1 MTSFNDADERH
12 RPRTGLALLPR
23 RGAWLS
29 VQWKDDVV
37 DLSSPSPLKPNVRTI
52 IEQLLVC
59 RDPHSAQ
66 PLLQALAQMYDYG
79 LWLCLPPVH
88 GRRFFSITDHAALR
102 EWLAL
107 REQVTVPAIPE
118 ALPIQVDGRVVGALR
133 WETPDPDGEGPAL
146 ARELGRILQH
156 WRMSSH
162 QSRSSAEKET
172 IVRLCCAANRH
183 RNLQHVLAEAYDAL
197 KGSIP
202 LDSFVATVYDPTTE
216 MNVLSYSVA
225 AGKVYVDN
233 LVGPVPNSLQG
244 YIIRHGCSLHF
255 DDLYRE
261 IDRYPDVRILH
272 FGDDPRM
279 RSWVG
284 VPMLLGDGR
293 VVGVLSV
300 QHTLPGLYGAQDRRF
315 LEQVAVP
322 VAIAI
327 EKAILLEQRDREIA
341 VLSAQTEL
349 SEALV
354 HAHDV
359 RTALDSALIALERSF
374 PGQVYVLY
382 ALDPEQRIAAALCK
396 EGGAVYRD
404 EGVGAPITT
413 HGLSS
418 YILAQPGTVLFNN
431 ESEIGAAGIV
441 CNQVGDAN
449 FPVTE
454 SVIGAALHAVD
465 GSPLGL
471 ISVQSY
477 ARNAFDQRHAALLG
491 SIARQIAL
499 VLENARLI
507 EQDQRRL
514 RELEQANRELEQA
527 QHRVIESERRRA
539 ISDIAAGVAH
549 DFNNLLGAILGNA
562 QLIQLAESLEEA
574 AGMAETIEIAARD
587 AATIVRR
594 IQEFTRSRE
603 AVDRAPIDVRSLI
616 ESAINITRPR
626 WRDEAQLHGSVIEV
640 RSECAPVA
648 PVFGVE
654 SELREVLINLIMNA
668 VDAMPEGG
676 ALTIGCRQER
686 DRVAIY
692 VRDTGQ
698 GMGPDVLTRAG
709 QPFFT
714 TKGSRGTGLGLAVS
728 QGIVQRHGGE
738 LLLDSVEGQGT
749 TVTMCVPVAQI
760 LQPRRAVPREG
771 GARCGRVLLVEDD
784 ALLRT
789 VLARMLTRAGHHV
802 TECASGPEALH
813 YLAQHDADVLLTD
826 LGLPGMSGWEL
837 ARAARAGRPELPVIL
852 ATGWGDRIAP
862 EDARRCGVM
871 LVLPKPLEQK
881 TVLEAVRQALES
893 SSGSQRAAVAP

>member
-12 RPRTGLALLPR
+12 RPRAGLALLPR
-23 RGAWLS
+23 RGAWLK

-37 DLSSPSPLKPNVRTI
+37 DLSSPSPLNPNVRTI

-59 RDPHSAQ
+59 RDPRSAQ
-66 PLLQALAQMYDYG
+66 PLLQALSQMYDQG
-79 LWLCLPPVH
+79 VWICLPPVH
-88 GRRFFSITDHAALR
+88 GGRFFPITDHAALR
-102 EWLAL
+102 QWLAA
-107 REQVTVPAIPE
+107 REQPATETIPE
-118 ALPIQVDGRVVGALR
+118 ALPIQIHGRVVGALR
-133 WETPDPDGEGPAL
+133 WESPDPDGEGPAM
-146 ARELGRILQH
+146 ARALGRILQH
-156 WRMSSH
+156 WRLSSH
-162 QSRSSAEKET
+162 ESRANAEKET

-197 KGSIP
+197 KGSLP
-202 LDSFVATVYDPTTE
+202 LDSFVATVYDPATA

-244 YIIRHGCSLHF
+244 YIIRHACSLHF

-261 IDRYPDVRILH
+261 IERYPDIRILH

-284 VPMLLGDGR
+284 VPMLLGDER

-300 QHTLPGLYGAQDRRF
+300 QHSLPGLYGAQDRRF

-382 ALDPEQRIAAALCK
+382 ALDAEQRIAAALCK
-396 EGGAVYRD
+396 EGGTVYRD
-404 EGVGAPITT
+404 ESIGAPIAT

-418 YILAQPGTVLFNN
+418 YILAQPGPVLFNN
-431 ESEIGAAGIV
+431 EGEIVAAGIV
-441 CNQVGDAN
+441 CNEVGDTN

-477 ARNAFDQRHAALLG
+477 ARNAFDQRHAALLA

-514 RELEQANRELEQA
+514 RELEQA

-539 ISDIAAGVAH
+539 IGDIAAGVAH

-603 AVDRAPIDVRSLI
+603 AADRAPVDVHGLI

-626 WRDEAQLHGSVIEV
+626 WRDEAQLHGSMIEV
-640 RSECAPVA
+640 RSECAPAA

-692 VRDTGQ
+692 VRDTGC
-698 GMGPDVLTRAG
+698 GMSADVLTRAG

-714 TKGSRGTGLGLAVS
+714 TKGSQGTGLGLAVS

-738 LLLDSVEGQGT
+738 LLLDSVEAQGT
-749 TVTMCVPVAQI
+749 TVTMCLPVAQI
-760 LQPRRAVPREG
+760 HQGRHVATREG
-771 GARCGRVLLVEDD
+771 GARCGRIILVEDD

-789 VLARMLTRAGHHV
+789 VLARMLARAGHHV

-813 YLAQHDADVLLTD
+813 HLAQHDADVLLTD

-837 ARAARAGRPELPVIL
+837 ARAARAGRPDLPVIL

-881 TVLEAVRQALES
+881 TLLEAVRQALES
-893 SSGSQRAAVAP
+893 STELPRAALAS